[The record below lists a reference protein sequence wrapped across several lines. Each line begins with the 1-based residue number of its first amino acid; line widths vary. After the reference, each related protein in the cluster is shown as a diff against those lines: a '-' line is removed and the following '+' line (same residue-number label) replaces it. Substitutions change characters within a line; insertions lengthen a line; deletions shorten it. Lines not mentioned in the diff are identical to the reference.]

1 MATSQYRGS
10 RFSDKGTQRKR
21 RAGNPRGGQGP
32 YEIDYESQGANWED
46 PRVGQYTYDAGY
58 EPQDAS
64 WQDTRVDQYP
74 YDAGYDLQDDGWGD
88 QGAGR
93 YAYDDAYDMQGVD
106 WDDPSAD
113 VSPYGV
119 DYESDDLDWDDQ
131 RDTQNPYDG
140 RYDLQDDGWGN
151 TGSLEQRVPP
161 RRATGYKSSVS
172 KRAHMRRKAPKHAAK
187 SQQPTRRQHFPI
199 WGVLLVVL
207 AFAGVCAGGFLLI
220 RSIVHPYE
228 GARVDDGQ
236 QVTVV
241 IPEGSSGSE
250 IVQLLLDGGV
260 IHSTSDFRQAV
271 QQQNADQSLRSG
283 TYTFA
288 TGSDPSEVV
297 RQLMSGP
304 NSKEGQLQVPEG
316 LTLKKT
322 AALVEDS
329 LGISSKDFIKQA
341 KAENY
346 VDDFPFLS
354 LAAES
359 NGTLEGYLYP
369 KTYDFAGRELTADT
383 VIRLMLAQYQ
393 SEVDALDFDSAE
405 DALQSRYNLNISD
418 YDILKIASIIEKE
431 AISEDDRPKVSSVFY
446 NRLSVDKALESDA
459 TMGYVTGGAVSAS
472 DLQEDSP
479 YNTYLYKGLP
489 PTPIC
494 SPSLWAI
501 EAAMN
506 PADTDYYYFFIIEEP
521 DYSNHTFSE
530 TYEEHDTKYAAAL
543 EEMGVTSS
551 SSSDDEEE

>member
-1 MATSQYRGS
+1 MATSQYRRGRS
-10 RFSDKGTQRKR
+10 SDMGAKRKR
-21 RAGNPRGGQGP
+21 QRVEDPRGGRSP
-32 YEIDYESQGANWED
+32 
-46 PRVGQYTYDAGY
+46 YDAGY
-58 EPQDAS
+58 EPQNAD
-64 WQDTRVDQYP
+64 WNDPRVSQYP
-74 YDAGYDLQDDGWGD
+74 YDAEYDSQSADWDDPRNGVGAYDTGYDLQDDNWGD
-88 QGAGR
+88 TNAGWDS
-93 YAYDDAYDMQGVD
+93 YDAG
-106 WDDPSAD
+106 
-113 VSPYGV
+113 
-119 DYESDDLDWDDQ
+119 YESQDLDWDDP
-131 RDTQNPYDG
+131 RDTRTPYNDAYDSQDNDWDGHRVASPYDNG
-140 RYDLQDDGWGN
+140 YDQHDDDWGDE
-151 TGSLEQRVPP
+151 GSVEQRVPM
-161 RRATGYKSSVS
+161 RRAAGYKSSVPR
-172 KRAHMRRKAPKHAAK
+172 RAHMRRKQPKHAAK
-187 SQQPTRRQHFPI
+187 STRARRQRFPL

-207 AFAGVCAGGFLLI
+207 VFGGVCAGGFFLI

-236 QVTVV
+236 QVTIV

-283 TYTFA
+283 TYTFS
-288 TGSDPSEVV
+288 TGSNPSDVV
-297 RQLMSGP
+297 RQLMIGP
-304 NSKEGQLQVPEG
+304 NSGEGQLQVPEG

-341 KAENY
+341 KASNY

-369 KTYDFAGRELTADT
+369 KTYDFAGRELNADT

-393 SEVDALDFDSAE
+393 SEIDALDFDSAE
-405 DALQSRYNLNISD
+405 SDLQSRYNLKIND
-418 YDILKIASIIEKE
+418 YDILKVASIIEKE

-501 EAAMN
+501 EAAMK
-506 PADTDYYYFFIIEEP
+506 PADTPYYYFFIIEEP

-530 TYEEHDTKYAAAL
+530 TYEEHDTAYAAAL
-543 EEMGVTSS
+543 EEMGVV